1 MAHLVRSRRALELLL
16 ALEQRPE
23 GARLAE
29 LARSGNMPLSAG
41 QTGVGLL
48 VAEGIAERTTGV
60 RPHYR
65 IRPEHPLREALLN
78 VAARSLPPERAIQV
92 VLGASPALEFAAQDS
107 RGYILVRSPLAE
119 PSQIVAL
126 KHGLERVRSG
136 REKQLPVTAY
146 DHDEL
151 RELLLDD
158 PSPRG
163 RAGRARVLRGSVERS
178 FPRRRGRRR
187 PGRSLGHPH
196 PAVPRVSRRALAAV
210 AKEHG
215 LRRMAIFGSA
225 VRSDFRSDSDV
236 DVLVEP
242 LPEARLSLLDLA
254 AIEQRLERLFDRDVD
269 VVTPGG
275 LTPEMRARIE
285 REAVPLRG

>member
-136 REKQLPVTAY
+136 LRLSAEIETVMKFMRDYQIVRQPLPLVEATARTRAAPECRY
-146 DHDEL
+146 AVVDGDG
-151 RELLLDD
+151 RVDLLLNDGNG
-158 PSPRG
+158 SY
-163 RAGRARVLRGSVERS
+163 ALLRNVSVR
-178 FPRRRGRRR
+178 
-187 PGRSLGHPH
+187 
-196 PAVPRVSRRALAAV
+196 
-210 AKEHG
+210 
-215 LRRMAIFGSA
+215 
-225 VRSDFRSDSDV
+225 
-236 DVLVEP
+236 
-242 LPEARLSLLDLA
+242 
-254 AIEQRLERLFDRDVD
+254 
-269 VVTPGG
+269 
-275 LTPEMRARIE
+275 
-285 REAVPLRG
+285 